1 MRLAGSWSGAAAE
14 GTGYNPDEA
23 GVVEVRGLGMKRV
36 AGVQGLGIAEA
47 DASGGNEA
55 NDE

>member
-1 MRLAGSWSGAAAE
+1 LPGRRSGTPAE
-14 GTGYNPDEA
+14 DTGYNPDEA

-47 DASGGNEA
+47 DASGGHEA